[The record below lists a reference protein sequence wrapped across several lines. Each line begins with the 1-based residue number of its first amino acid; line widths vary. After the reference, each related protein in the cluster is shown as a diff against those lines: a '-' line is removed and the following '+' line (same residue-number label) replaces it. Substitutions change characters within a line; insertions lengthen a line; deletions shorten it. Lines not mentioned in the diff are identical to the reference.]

1 MVRKITFSMIA
12 LLGLLNA
19 GELSVCKSGC
29 DYSSIQE
36 AINNA
41 TNGDTITIARGLY
54 QENLSIK
61 KCVSL
66 VGKDGNA
73 TIDANSNGRAITIYF
88 NNSQDCTL
96 SLKNLQLTSGNVE
109 NGGAV
114 YVRFDSYSRK
124 NLNVNMENLEVVGN
138 SATNWGGGLYIREGG
153 ASVNV
158 KVNIKDSLF
167 SGNSATIGGAIASY
181 GGDITISNTTLISNS
196 STSSGG
202 AIYQDN
208 SESSLIIN
216 NSVINKNNANGSGG
230 GISFGGKATI
240 NKSWIYNN
248 TASLDGGGIDLH
260 NTTNSVLTLISS
272 IIALNDAGE
281 KGGAICIGKTAGGYF
296 PGSHKVLIKSST
308 IATNSAKTGN
318 NIYIANGHD
327 YTVSTQIL
335 NSAVDS
341 LSFAQDNDGKVY
353 GTYIVK
359 NSFMKKEISVPA
371 NTNLTKENIKIVDD
385 YGYKDSR
392 NEDWSLKPDAV
403 VINKADLASSDLQD
417 ITNQSRDNKPD
428 VGACEY
434 PHECKPKVFIPLK
447 NITCP
452 SDVNDTNNS
461 TPQIEVEEVNAT
473 LNIAEGW
480 NLVSIPGYK
489 SKSLNELFGDDLKN
503 VEFLWLWQNGWYF
516 YTSDEELKKVAKE
529 HINIRKII
537 DENFKLEPNKGFW
550 IRSSAPMSKGFS
562 IKSVKK

>member
-41 TNGDTITIARGLY
+41 TNGDTITISKGLY
-54 QENLSIK
+54 QENVSINN

-66 VGKDGNA
+66 VGKNGYAMIDG
-73 TIDANSNGRAITIYF
+73 NSNGRPITIYF
-88 NNSQDCTL
+88 DNSQNCTL
-96 SLKNLQLTSGNVE
+96 SLKNLQLTNGNTK
-109 NGGAV
+109 NGGAIFA
-114 YVRFDSYSRK
+114 RIDSYNRK
-124 NLNVNMENLEVVGN
+124 LIVNIDNLKILGN
-138 SATNWGGGLYIREGG
+138 IATDWGGGLYLREGSG
-153 ASVNV
+153 SLDI
-158 KVNIKDSLF
+158 NIKNSLF
-167 SGNSATIGGAIASY
+167 SGNSATAGGAIASY
-181 GGDITISNTTLISNS
+181 GGDVTISNTTLTSNS

-208 SESSLIIN
+208 SESSLVIN

-260 NTTNSVLTLISS
+260 NTKNSVLTLISS
-272 IIALNDAGE
+272 IIALNNAGE
-281 KGGAICIGKTAGGYF
+281 KGGAICVGKTAGGYF
-296 PGSHKVLIKSST
+296 PGSHKVIIKSST

-371 NTNLTKENIKIVDD
+371 NTNLTKTDIQIVDD

-403 VINKADLASSDLQD
+403 VIDKANLAGSDLQD
-417 ITNQSRDNKPD
+417 ITNQLRDDKPD

-434 PHECKPKVFIPLK
+434 PHECKPKVFVPLK
-447 NITCP
+447 NISCP

-461 TPQIEVEEVNAT
+461 TPQMEIEELNVT

-489 SKSLNELFGDDLKN
+489 SKTLSELFGDDLKN

-516 YTSDEELKKVAKE
+516 YTSNEELKKVAKE
-529 HINIRKII
+529 HINIAKII
-537 DENFKLEPNKGFW
+537 DENFKLLPNKGFW
-550 IRSSAPMSKGFS
+550 VRSSDSISKIFN